1 MRWILLGLL
10 CCSLFPQISGQNISK
25 QKLEQRLDSMLQARI
40 KPNEPGG
47 SFFIQ
52 QGKKVLYS
60 KSFGLANLVTGEKFS
75 PNTLANLGSISKTFV
90 AYGILILEKEGK
102 LSLDD
107 PLLKYFPDFEH
118 PAVVKNITL
127 RHLLTHSSG
136 LPDIRKVDQDSVF
149 FLTAKDAENF
159 APLKKAKSLHFEPG
173 SQFEYSNP
181 AFNGLA
187 LIIEQVSGQKWQQFI
202 GERIFKPAGM
212 KRSVITD
219 GAFPE
224 NGVSHGYRFYQGKFE
239 EYDYGEY
246 PTFCAAGN
254 GGVWSSVNELRKY
267 LKAVQTCL
275 FTDCALI
282 QKSQTVWKPGNWS
295 NANPPFLGYSW
306 FVETKPNEPANKSI
320 GHTGSQGGFMA
331 HLIWFPERDLSIIW
345 IANDEEFYST
355 DILKA
360 MGLIK
365 GVHRP

>member
-1 MRWILLGLL
+1 MRTLLFYFVLL
-10 CCSLFPQISGQNISK
+10 LFFPAVQGQSVDKKELSRSLDVLFQS
-25 QKLEQRLDSMLQARI
+25 RI

-107 PLLKYFPDFEH
+107 PLLQYFPDFEH
-118 PAVVKNITL
+118 PEVVKNITL

-136 LPDIRKVDQDSVF
+136 LPDLRNVGQDSVF

-173 SQFEYSNP
+173 NQFEYSNP

-275 FTDCALI
+275 FADCALI
-282 QKSQTVWKPGNWS
+282 QKSQTVWKSGNWS

-306 FVETKPNEPANKSI
+306 FVETKPNEPSNKSI

-345 IANDEEFYST
+345 IANDEEFYTT

-360 MGLIK
+360 LGLIK